1 MDGFFKLK
9 IGENMIESKKY
20 PIVTP
25 IMACIFIIVQH
36 VLFSGTAIPQYDQN
50 GTRFYLYSVALGL
63 VAVGGNLL
71 ALYMGYHGKKAVGTK
86 PLAKFANFYLLYV
99 FGTLVLNLS
108 LASFSLNIRDYWTIL
123 FPISQNIF
131 PFAATY
137 LLLFLLSPYLYE
149 YLDRLKNEQIKWTM
163 SLLTFFL
170 IALPTF
176 FWKRY
181 LGNG

>member
-1 MDGFFKLK
+1 
-9 IGENMIESKKY
+9 MIESKKY

-25 IMACIFIIVQH
+25 IMACIFIIVQR

-123 FPISQNIF
+123 FLAFVFTKSLFIRVFRSVKERTNQMDHVTTNI
-131 PFAATY
+131 
-137 LLLFLLSPYLYE
+137 LFN
-149 YLDRLKNEQIKWTM
+149 RFTN
-163 SLLTFFL
+163 
-170 IALPTF
+170 F

>member
-1 MDGFFKLK
+1 
-9 IGENMIESKKY
+9 MIESKKY

-25 IMACIFIIVQH
+25 IMACIFIIVQR

-71 ALYMGYHGKKAVGTK
+71 ALYMGYHGKKSVGTK

-131 PFAATY
+131 IKP
-137 LLLFLLSPYLYE
+137 LFIRVFRSVKERTNQMDHVTTNILFN
-149 YLDRLKNEQIKWTM
+149 RFTN
-163 SLLTFFL
+163 
-170 IALPTF
+170 F

>member
-25 IMACIFIIVQH
+25 IMACIFIIVQR

-71 ALYMGYHGKKAVGTK
+71 ALYMGT
-86 PLAKFANFYLLYV
+86 
-99 FGTLVLNLS
+99 T
-108 LASFSLNIRDYWTIL
+108 
-123 FPISQNIF
+123 
-131 PFAATY
+131 
-137 LLLFLLSPYLYE
+137 E
-149 YLDRLKNEQIKWTM
+149 KNQ
-163 SLLTFFL
+163 
-170 IALPTF
+170 
-176 FWKRY
+176 
-181 LGNG
+181 

>member
-1 MDGFFKLK
+1 
-9 IGENMIESKKY
+9 MIESKKY

-25 IMACIFIIVQH
+25 IMACIFIIVQR

-131 PFAATY
+131 PFATAY
-137 LLLFLLSPYLYE
+137 LLLFLLFIRVFRSVKERTNQMDHVTTNILFN
-149 YLDRLKNEQIKWTM
+149 RFTN
-163 SLLTFFL
+163 
-170 IALPTF
+170 F